1 MNARLIKLVSLLA
14 LLAAPLAA
22 LPQTPAEQV
31 LTQAP
36 AATEPAKSWK
46 EEPGPRATK
55 FFDETWRDDKRGRD
69 VPVRIFHPALDTAK
83 PDETWPVV
91 LFSHGLGGT
100 RENYGTYGKHWSSW
114 GYVVV
119 HVQHLGSDDSVWR
132 GNPQPMEAM
141 QKAALDPANLLGRPD
156 DIHFV
161 IDELERRSK
170 VEGWPLAGRIDVA
183 RLAVAGHSFGAYT
196 ALAAGGRDLV
206 NPLTRAKTEL
216 GDARVKC
223 VIAMSPQGKAHERTN
238 LTWEDFATPAFHMTG
253 TKDESPIRG
262 DSTPAER
269 RIPFDTITRAD
280 QFLLILD
287 GARHDAFG
295 DADRPL
301 RRRESSYMPLI
312 LPSST
317 AFLDAYLK
325 NDATALAWLRDGGFK
340 ARLGAAGTFETK
352 LAAPAS
358 QPAPSK

>member
-1 MNARLIKLVSLLA
+1 MKLRLACLLA
-14 LLAAPLAA
+14 LLGLVPAA
-22 LPQTPAEQV
+22 LASLPQVPAPQV
-31 LTQAP
+31 
-36 AATEPAKSWK
+36 AATEAPKSWK
-46 EEPGPRATK
+46 EEPGPRVPK
-55 FFDETWRDDKRGRD
+55 FLDELWRDAKRERD

-83 PDETWPVV
+83 AGETWPVV
-91 LFSHGLGGT
+91 IFSHGLGGT
-100 RENYGTYGKHWSSW
+100 RENYGTYGRHWSSW

-161 IDELERRSK
+161 IDELGRRSQA
-170 VEGWPLAGRIDVA
+170 EGWPLAGRLDLA
-183 RLAVAGHSFGAYT
+183 HLAVAGHSFGAYT

-206 NPLTRAKTEL
+206 HPVTRAKTEL

-223 VIAMSPQGKAHERTN
+223 VIAMSPQGKAHERAN

-269 RIPFDTITRAD
+269 RIPFDTITRAE

-301 RRRESSYMPLI
+301 RRRDTSYMPLI

-325 NDATALAWLRDGGFK
+325 GDAAALAWLRDGGFK
-340 ARLGAAGTFETK
+340 ARLGAGGTFETK
-352 LAAPAS
+352 LPAPAP
-358 QPAPSK
+358 QPTPSK

>member
-1 MNARLIKLVSLLA
+1 MKLRLACVLA
-14 LLAAPLAA
+14 LLGLVPAA
-22 LPQTPAEQV
+22 LASLPQVPAPQV
-31 LTQAP
+31 
-36 AATEPAKSWK
+36 AATEAPKSWK
-46 EEPGPRATK
+46 EEPGPRVPK
-55 FFDETWRDDKRGRD
+55 FFDELWRDAKRERD

-83 PDETWPVV
+83 AGETWPVV
-91 LFSHGLGGT
+91 IFSHGLGGT
-100 RENYGTYGKHWSSW
+100 RENYGTYGRHWSSW

-161 IDELERRSK
+161 IDELERRSQA
-170 VEGWPLAGRIDVA
+170 EGWPLAGRLDLA
-183 RLAVAGHSFGAYT
+183 HLAVAGHSFGAYT

-206 NPLTRAKTEL
+206 HPVTRAKTEL

-269 RIPFDTITRAD
+269 RIPFDTITRAE

-301 RRRESSYMPLI
+301 RRRDTSYMPLI

-325 NDATALAWLRDGGFK
+325 GDAAALAWLRDGGFK
-340 ARLGAAGTFETK
+340 ARLGAGGTFETK
-352 LAAPAS
+352 LPAPA
-358 QPAPSK
+358 QPPPTSK